1 MSKITHN
8 NIIMW
13 LEDIVPQMQKSAS
26 AEDCLLKYAKEH
38 NMPPAVLERM
48 GHMFNSLKTNSA
60 YNLAK
65 TASDRGKYITTLDV
79 PALVEK
85 YSSFSK
91 GTDFS
96 KMITT
101 ISNLCPLEH
110 GQSMILRK
118 KTASSSSKLGDI
130 KDLCIL
136 KDQSLINPELHEKV
150 AKALDE
156 SNISKKASSKQDNVD
171 ETYKYINAADK
182 IISLAHDCA
191 FRAMQIKSAAAKK
204 FTNKYL
210 RNEFSGF
217 AKSASDISRYLAED
231 GESDKDFC
239 NAIEKLTIDICKIN
253 KKFASYIDE
262 DSKKFASEKSKKFK
276 LLKESDISL
285 EDANLFKDYYDGVKL
300 ANFADQLL
308 DIGSDVKK
316 FAAAAPK
323 IDWNNLNLK
332 KPYTLDELDDLI
344 RQSSAEI
351 LEERIKHPRVMS
363 SIDAA
368 KRATRKAVN
377 AYWKEMHARI
387 QHQRDLEQRLEH
399 AKQMDELMRKREAR
413 EEQDRIDRKQ
423 RETQDRL
430 EREINAAE
438 AKALKEEEDRQA
450 AQAKELAEQVKIR
463 KELVDT
469 ATKGIKNI
477 ATGWKDTATS
487 LVDSTRNIM
496 NEAANAKYN
505 DPASLDP
512 IQGAMRN
519 IQAKS
524 ILEQLLYTDPILSS
538 LNDDEVDNLMEVY
551 NTIVTRNPSVALDK
565 GMLRSFLRQAANAK
579 GIDVSSVK
587 TLKEI

>member
-101 ISNLCPLEH
+101 ISNLCPYSSLEH

-118 KTASSSSKLGDI
+118 SASASSKLGDI
-130 KDLCIL
+130 NDLCIL

-156 SNISKKASSKQDNVD
+156 INISKKASSKQDNVD
-171 ETYKYINAADK
+171 KTYKYINSADK

-204 FTNKYL
+204 LANKYL

-217 AKSASDISRYLAED
+217 SKSASDISRYLEED
-231 GESDKDFC
+231 KEFC
-239 NAIEKLTIDICKIN
+239 NAIEKLTIDVCKIN
-253 KKFASYIDE
+253 KKFASYIEE
-262 DSKKFASEKSKKFK
+262 DSKKFASDKNNKKFR

-323 IDWNNLNLK
+323 IDWDNLDLK
-332 KPYTLDELDDLI
+332 KPYTLEELDELI
-344 RQSSAEI
+344 RQSNAEG
-351 LEERIKHPRVMS
+351 LEEEIRHPDINS
-363 SIDAA
+363 AIDAA
-368 KRATRKAVN
+368 QRVTRKAVN
-377 AYWKEMHARI
+377 AYWKEMYARM
-387 QHQRDLEQRLEH
+387 QHQRDLERKFEQS
-399 AKQMDELMRKREAR
+399 KQMDELMRKREER
-413 EEQDRIDRKQ
+413 EEQDRIERKQ
-423 RETQDRL
+423 REERDRL

-438 AKALKEEEDRQA
+438 AKALKKEENRQA
-450 AQAKELAEQVKIR
+450 AEAKELAEQVKIR
-463 KELVDT
+463 KELADT
-469 ATKGIKNI
+469 TTKGIKNM
-477 ATGWKDTATS
+477 ATGWKDTANS
-487 LVDSTRNIM
+487 LVDSTRNII
-496 NEAANAKYN
+496 NEAANANYN
-505 DPASLDP
+505 NPASLDP

-551 NTIVTRNPSVALDK
+551 NTIVTRNPSIALDK

-579 GIDVSSVK
+579 GIDAASVK

>member
-101 ISNLCPLEH
+101 ISNLCPSLEH
-110 GQSMILRK
+110 GQSMMLRK
-118 KTASSSSKLGDI
+118 SASASSKLGDI

-136 KDQSLINPELHEKV
+136 KDQSLMNPELHEKV
-150 AKALDE
+150 AKVLDDK
-156 SNISKKASSKQDNVD
+156 SNGINKKASSKQDNVD

-182 IISLAHDCA
+182 IISLAHDYA
-191 FRAMQIKSAAAKK
+191 FKAMQIKSAAAKK
-204 FTNKYL
+204 IANKYL
-210 RNEFSGF
+210 RKEFSGF
-217 AKSASDISRYLAED
+217 AKSASDISRYLEED
-231 GESDKDFC
+231 KEFC
-239 NAIEKLTIDICKIN
+239 NAIEKLTIDVCKIN

-262 DSKKFASEKSKKFK
+262 DSKKFASDKNNKKFR

-316 FAAAAPK
+316 FAEAAPK
-323 IDWNNLNLK
+323 IDWGNLDLK
-332 KPYTLDELDDLI
+332 KPYTLEELDDLI
-344 RQSSAEI
+344 RQSDAEE
-351 LEERIKHPRVMS
+351 LEEEIRHPDINTR
-363 SIDAA
+363 IDAA
-368 KRATRKAVN
+368 QKVTRQAVN
-377 AYWKEMHARI
+377 AYLKEMYARK
-387 QHQRDLEQRLEH
+387 QHQREMENKLER
-399 AKQMDELMRKREAR
+399 ARQMDEVMRKREER
-413 EEQDRIDRKQ
+413 EEQDRIERKQ
-423 RETQDRL
+423 REERDRL

-438 AKALKEEEDRQA
+438 AKALKKEEDRQA
-450 AQAKELAEQVKIR
+450 AEAKELAEQVKIR
-463 KELVDT
+463 KELADT
-469 ATKGIKNI
+469 TTKGIKNM
-477 ATGWKDTATS
+477 ATGWKDTAMS
-487 LVDSTRNIM
+487 IVDSTRNIM

-551 NTIVTRNPSVALDK
+551 NTIVTRNPSIALDK

-579 GIDVSSVK
+579 GIDAASVK